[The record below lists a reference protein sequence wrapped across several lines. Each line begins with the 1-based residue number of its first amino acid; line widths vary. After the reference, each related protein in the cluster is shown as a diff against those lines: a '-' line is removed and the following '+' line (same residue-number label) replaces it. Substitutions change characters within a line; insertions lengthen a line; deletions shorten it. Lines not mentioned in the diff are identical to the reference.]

1 MCTSSREARRGRPN
15 HVGHPG
21 AAVTGRLAFGLRARS
36 SRHAWIGQ
44 ADSPANP
51 PRSSTDPDWGL
62 RHRRSWSRLPFP
74 PILAG
79 LHLISGLPMGKLDV
93 RGVWR
98 APDCAL
104 RAIFGAVYAVLIL
117 TVAVPVSTI
126 NS

>member
-1 MCTSSREARRGRPN
+1 
-15 HVGHPG
+15 
-21 AAVTGRLAFGLRARS
+21 
-36 SRHAWIGQ
+36 
-44 ADSPANP
+44 
-51 PRSSTDPDWGL
+51 
-62 RHRRSWSRLPFP
+62 
-74 PILAG
+74 
-79 LHLISGLPMGKLDV
+79 MGKLDV